1 MQGTPKLSSMVPKR
15 NFDLLE
21 RFTTKFT
28 GRNALAEKVGGKWKF
43 YTSEDYSQIAHQF
56 ALGLLELGL
65 KKGDKIMTV
74 TNNRPQWNFVD
85 MGMSMAGMVHVPVYT
100 SMNTE
105 EYAYIMDHSDAAM
118 VIVSDQK
125 LYSLIQPAFA
135 KQKKARHLYT
145 FDPIEGAALWTEL
158 LEKGKHAGSDTRENL
173 DSIKQK
179 ITPDEVVS
187 IIYTSGTTGR
197 SKGVMLSHHNL
208 VSNFLAAADVF
219 QLNQD
224 DRYLAIIPVCHV
236 GGRLGNY
243 QTQYSGACIYYAESM
258 GTIAAN
264 LKEIQATGFDAVP
277 RILEKIYDN
286 VIAKGRSLT
295 GMKKKMF
302 FWAVDLGL
310 KYKPHGEKSWFY
322 YRKLKLA
329 DKMIFSKWREAL
341 GGHARMVGCGGA
353 ALQSR
358 LESIF
363 WASGLKIINMYGLTE
378 TSPIISI
385 NRTEKGRCK
394 LGSVGSVIP
403 GVELKIA
410 DDGEIL
416 CKGDCLMKGYYKDE
430 VQTRKVMDEE
440 GWFHT
445 GDVGHLEDGKFLMVT
460 DRKKEIFKLSS
471 GKFVAPQPIENRIK
485 ESAFV
490 DQVMVVGEHQ
500 KFASA
505 LLVPDFTYLKEWM
518 SEQKV
523 PNGKERAD
531 LIAIPEVLTAYNEEI
546 AKINES
552 LMDWERIKR
561 FRIVTED
568 WSPATGELS
577 ASLKLKRKVVA
588 DRYAELLEAI
598 YKR

>member
-1 MQGTPKLSSMVPKR
+1 MEV
-15 NFDLLE
+15 
-21 RFTTKFT
+21 
-28 GRNALAEKVGGKWKF
+28 V
-43 YTSEDYSQIAHQF
+43 
-56 ALGLLELGL
+56 
-65 KKGDKIMTV
+65 
-74 TNNRPQWNFVD
+74 
-85 MGMSMAGMVHVPVYT
+85 
-100 SMNTE
+100 
-105 EYAYIMDHSDAAM
+105 
-118 VIVSDQK
+118 
-125 LYSLIQPAFA
+125 
-135 KQKKARHLYT
+135 
-145 FDPIEGAALWTEL
+145 
-158 LEKGKHAGSDTRENL
+158 EKGKKAGSEIREKL
-173 DSIKQK
+173 DSTKREIV
-179 ITPDEVVS
+179 PDDLVS

-197 SKGVMLSHHNL
+197 SKGVMLSHKNL

-219 QLNQD
+219 QLNEK

-243 QTQYSGACIYYAESM
+243 QTQYSGACIYYAENM

-286 VIAKGRSLT
+286 VIARGRSLT
-295 GMKKKMF
+295 GTKRKLF

-322 YRKLKLA
+322 YQKLKLA
-329 DKMIFSKWREAL
+329 DKLIFSKWREAL
-341 GGHARMVGCGGA
+341 GGHASLVGCGGA
-353 ALQSR
+353 ALQPR

-378 TSPIISI
+378 TSPIITI

-394 LGSVGSVIP
+394 LGSVGSVIE

-410 DDGEIL
+410 GDGEIL
-416 CKGDCLMKGYYKDE
+416 CRGDCVMLGYYKDE
-430 VQTRKVMDEE
+430 VQTKQVFDGD

-445 GDVGHLEDGKFLMVT
+445 GDVGHLEEGKFLMVT

-485 ESAFV
+485 ESAFI

-518 SEQKV
+518 SENKV
-523 PNGKERAD
+523 ANGKERAD
-531 LIAIPEVLTAYNEEI
+531 LIAMPEVITVYNQEM
-546 AKINES
+546 ARINEG
-552 LMDWERIKR
+552 LMDWEQIKR
-561 FRIVTED
+561 FRIVADD

-588 DRYAELLEAI
+588 DRYAGLLDAI
-598 YKR
+598 YHKA